1 MGGAQ
6 TIKMGLKG
14 RTGMTRG
21 VVRKPEHSGK
31 VWEGLPKG
39 VRAAYAKRMGLHDA
53 VPEYGGARGTL
64 PESGST
70 TIQG

>member
-39 VRAAYAKRMGLHDA
+39 VRAAYAK
-53 VPEYGGARGTL
+53 
-64 PESGST
+64 
-70 TIQG
+70 

>member
-1 MGGAQ
+1 M
-6 TIKMGLKG
+6 
-14 RTGMTRG
+14 GMTRE
-21 VVRKPEHSGK
+21 VERKLIYSGK
-31 VWEGLPKG
+31 IWEDLPKS
-39 VRAAYAKRMGLHDA
+39 VKATYAKCIRLHDA